1 MYPKTGRLRST
12 VMPRVSVGTRTMLW
26 RRWAASPGLVQPMKI
41 ISLQSLLRIPEVH
54 HFRPLSTSE
63 SPSRVMV
70 AEMLLASELDTAGS
84 VIAKQ
89 DRIVPSSSGTSHS
102 RCCAPVPNSTSSSML
117 PVSGAEQLTASGA
130 MAERPMISASGA

>member
-1 MYPKTGRLRST
+1 
-12 VMPRVSVGTRTMLW
+12 
-26 RRWAASPGLVQPMKI
+26 MKI
-41 ISLQSLLRIPEVH
+41 ISLQSLFRIPEVH
-54 HFRPLSTSE
+54 HLRPLSTSE

-102 RCCAPVPNSTSSSML
+102 RCWAAVPNSTSSSML
-117 PVSGAEQLTASGA
+117 PVSGAEQLTASEA
-130 MAERPMISASGA
+130 IAERPMISASGA

>member
-1 MYPKTGRLRST
+1 MIPG
-12 VMPRVSVGTRTMLW
+12 VSVGTSTMLW
-26 RRWAASPGLVQPMKI
+26 RRWAASPGSVAPMKI
-41 ISLQSLLRIPEVH
+41 ISLQSLVEDPET
-54 HFRPLSTSE
+54 STTSGRSARSE

-102 RCCAPVPNSTSSSML
+102 RCWAAVPNSTSSSML
-117 PVSGAEQLTASGA
+117 PVSGAEQLQRLRGDRASG
-130 MAERPMISASGA
+130 P